1 MPWPVLDIADQHDP
15 WPGWRAFRCTADELP
30 TLPHEW
36 RSMLSHTK
44 GVYLLID
51 LDETGKQYVG
61 SAKGSDN
68 LLGRLL
74 GYAGG
79 GTNGNR
85 GLTRGHRYELSV
97 LEPVAMMT
105 PDQTIE
111 AVEGQWKDR
120 LGTRTYG
127 LNQN

>member
-51 LDETGKQYVG
+51 LDDAGKQYVG
-61 SAKGSDN
+61 SAKGSAATTCSADSW
-68 LLGRLL
+68 
-74 GYAGG
+74 A
-79 GTNGNR
+79 
-85 GLTRGHRYELSV
+85 TRGAARTTT
-97 LEPVAMMT
+97 VA
-105 PDQTIE
+105 
-111 AVEGQWKDR
+111 
-120 LGTRTYG
+120 
-127 LNQN
+127 